1 MYEEM
6 KYESVKTKNLVNEAV
21 RPIEEAINRK
31 VDEKSFTMHM
41 KRIIAYLDE
50 DNPDGELG
58 ISN

>member
-1 MYEEM
+1 M

-41 KRIIAYLDE
+41 KRIIA
-50 DNPDGELG
+50 
-58 ISN
+58 